1 LLVYSGTAAPQRGL
15 DIMVEALGVL
25 VDVHIALV
33 VSAPK
38 SAYVT
43 SLRERAAAL
52 SASERLH
59 VLPYVPVDHI
69 VSFLSEADAGVI
81 PILHFPNHE
90 IALITKFLEY
100 SHARL
105 PIVVSDVKTMAETV
119 RRTGQ
124 GEVFEAE
131 NLGDFVRAAKAV
143 LAAPERYRQA
153 YDAPGLLEQWTWENS
168 AAALDAIFD
177 RLRRE
182 QLNAM

>member
-1 LLVYSGTAAPQRGL
+1 
-15 DIMVEALGVL
+15 M
-25 VDVHIALV
+25 
-33 VSAPK
+33 
-38 SAYVT
+38 
-43 SLRERAAAL
+43 
-52 SASERLH
+52 
-59 VLPYVPVDHI
+59 DHI
-69 VSFLSEADAGVI
+69 VSYLSGADAGVI

-100 SHARL
+100 SQARL

-131 NLGDFVRAAKAV
+131 NLDDFVRAVKAV
-143 LAAPERYRQA
+143 LAAPEHYRQA

-168 AAALDAIFD
+168 AAVLDAIFD

-182 QLNAM
+182 QLNTR

>member
-1 LLVYSGTAAPQRGL
+1 LSSRP
-15 DIMVEALGVL
+15 
-25 VDVHIALV
+25 
-33 VSAPK
+33 PK

-52 SASERLH
+52 NASERLH
-59 VLPYVPVDHI
+59 VLPYVPVDDI
-69 VSFLSEADAGVI
+69 VSFLSGADVGVI

-105 PIVVSDVKTMAETV
+105 PIVVSDVKMAETV

-131 NLGDFVRAAKAV
+131 NLADFVRAAKAV

-168 AAALDAIFD
+168 AAVLDTVFD

-182 QLNAM
+182 QLRTR

>member
-1 LLVYSGTAAPQRGL
+1 MRLSAFDRRAY
-15 DIMVEALGVL
+15 
-25 VDVHIALV
+25 IALV

-43 SLRERAAAL
+43 SHRERATAL

-119 RRTGQ
+119 ERTGQ

-131 NLGDFVRAAKAV
+131 NLGDFVRAVKAV
-143 LAAPERYRQA
+143 LAAPEHYRQA
-153 YDAPGLLEQWTWENS
+153 YDAPSLLEEWTWENS
-168 AAALDAIFD
+168 ATVLDAVFD

-182 QLNAM
+182 QLNNRGNRSEAASGRSRTS

>member
-1 LLVYSGTAAPQRGL
+1 
-15 DIMVEALGVL
+15 MVEALNVL
-25 VDVHIALV
+25 TDVHIALV
-33 VSAPK
+33 VRAPK

-52 SASERLH
+52 SASDRLH
-59 VLPYVPVDHI
+59 VLSYVPVDRV
-69 VSFLSEADAGVI
+69 VSFLSGADAGVI

-119 RRTGQ
+119 QRTGQ

-131 NLGDFVRAAKAV
+131 NLGDFVRAVKAV
-143 LAAPERYRQA
+143 LAAPENYRQA
-153 YDAPGLLEQWTWENS
+153 YDATGFLEEWTWDNS
-168 AAALDAIFD
+168 ATILDAIFD
-177 RLRRE
+177 RLRSE
-182 QLNAM
+182 QNNRDRSRRGM

>member
-1 LLVYSGTAAPQRGL
+1 
-15 DIMVEALGVL
+15 MVEALGVL
-25 VDVHIALV
+25 TDVHVALV
-33 VSAPK
+33 VPAPK
-38 SAYVT
+38 SAYMT

-69 VSFLSEADAGVI
+69 VTFLSGADAGVI

-119 RRTGQ
+119 QRTGQ

-131 NLGDFVRAAKAV
+131 NLRDFVRAVKAV

-153 YDAPGLLEQWTWENS
+153 YETPGLLEEWTWERS
-168 AAALDAIFD
+168 ADALDSVYE
-177 RLRRE
+177 RLRSE
-182 QLNAM
+182 QLSPRPEL